1 MGMETFGEA
10 LRRLRLGAG
19 MSFRELAALAHC
31 SKTHVADL
39 ESGRRPPTAPIATAL
54 DEALGA
60 GGYLLALAD
69 DRKRAVVWP
78 AASVDA
84 LPPVAAIL
92 ADPRRYMDGSVV
104 GELRVQL
111 DASKADDGILGP
123 SAALPKVQALIAV
136 TQHSVREV
144 RPQIRRQLLG
154 VGADAAE
161 FVGWLYRDL
170 GDLPTATYW
179 YDRAI
184 EWAQEADDGP
194 MQGYVLLRKSQLA
207 YDRRDALKVLTLAE
221 AAGLERWQLPAKV
234 RAEVAQQQARGY
246 AMVGEPMDRVER
258 ALGEALQWLD
268 EFESGR
274 DDSGTQLSGKYS
286 RADLT
291 LRTASCYIEAG
302 QPARAAGLYQEV
314 LQSKSLSRRDE
325 GYFLA
330 RRAFSLALAGQPDE
344 AATVGLVSVQ
354 LANATSSLRTK
365 RELGR
370 AVRALGPWAAR
381 PGPRELDEALRA

>member
-1 MGMETFGEA
+1 M
-10 LRRLRLGAG
+10 
-19 MSFRELAALAHC
+19 
-31 SKTHVADL
+31 
-39 ESGRRPPTAPIATAL
+39 
-54 DEALGA
+54 
-60 GGYLLALAD
+60 
-69 DRKRAVVWP
+69 WP
-78 AASVDA
+78 AASMDA
-84 LPPVAAIL
+84 LPSAAVISE
-92 ADPRRYMDGSVV
+92 DPRRYVDGTVV
-104 GELRVQL
+104 GQLHVQL
-111 DASKADDGILGP
+111 DASKADDGALGP
-123 SAALPKVQALIAV
+123 SAALPKVQIVLAAV
-136 TQHSVREV
+136 QRSVREV
-144 RPQIRRQLLG
+144 RPQIRRPLLA

-221 AAGLERWQLPAKV
+221 AAGLERWQLPAQV

-258 ALGEALQWLD
+258 ALGEAVQWLD
-268 EFESGR
+268 MFESGR
-274 DDSGTQLSGKYS
+274 GDGGTHLSSTYG

-302 QPARAAGLYQEV
+302 LPARAAGLYQEV
-314 LQSKSLSRRDE
+314 LDGTSLSRRDR

-344 AATVGLVSVQ
+344 AAAVGLVSVR
-354 LANATSSLRTK
+354 LANTTSSRRTK
-365 RELGR
+365 RELER

-381 PGPRELDEALRA
+381 PGPRELEEALRA